1 MCRSFFIFKLFVI
14 KQAEMSQKDALIAEL
29 KNEAGNTRKILVKIP
44 QEKFAWKPHE
54 KSMTIGRLAA
64 HIAEIPV
71 WVNRTLEAEEFD
83 FASIPLVRN
92 TYEDSVTLLQVFEEK
107 QAAALQIASDEIL
120 GQQFV
125 VRRGEQIAFQM
136 PRKVMIRNFAFNH
149 LVHHRGQLSVYL
161 RLLDIPVPGMYGPS
175 ADER

>member
-1 MCRSFFIFKLFVI
+1 
-14 KQAEMSQKDALIAEL
+14 MSQKDALIAEL
-29 KNEAGNTRKILVKIP
+29 KNEAGNTRKILIKVP

-71 WVNRTLEAEEFD
+71 WVNRTLEAQEFD

-107 QAAALQIASDEIL
+107 QAAALSALQNASDEIL

>member
-1 MCRSFFIFKLFVI
+1 MP
-14 KQAEMSQKDALIAEL
+14 QKDALIAEL
-29 KNEAGNTRKILVKIP
+29 KNEANNTRKILAKVP
-44 QEKFAWKPHE
+44 QEKFAWKPHD

-71 WVNRTLEAEEFD
+71 WVNRTLEANEFD
-83 FASIPLVRN
+83 FGGAPMLRG
-92 TYEDSVTLLQVFEEK
+92 TYEDSAALLRVFEEK
-107 QAAALQIASDEIL
+107 QAAAVSALQNASDEIL
-120 GQQFV
+120 GEQFV

-161 RLLDIPVPGMYGPS
+161 RLLDIAVPGMYGPS